1 MQTEKKRRLVTPHF
15 LFHLHLLIVSYS
27 VSEDLN
33 EALKQLRSL
42 LPEQLQEKRF
52 TQVEVLHEAVQY
64 FAKVQKLAVR

>member
-1 MQTEKKRRLVTPHF
+1 M
-15 LFHLHLLIVSYS
+15 LHSLIQLHILIQLLS
-27 VSEDLN
+27 SEDLN

-64 FAKVQKLAVR
+64 FAKVQKLAVS